1 MTSLS
6 DPVQFEMAYKQ
17 YFASL
22 VGFAY
27 QYVEDSEI
35 SEDIV
40 QEMFGKLWDKS
51 ETVDI
56 RTNLKSY
63 LFGAVRNAC
72 LNHLRHQKVVA
83 SHESERGEERVH
95 QLNFMEMDELQEKV
109 NEALAQLPEKRR
121 QIFELSRFQDK
132 KYHEIAAELDV
143 SIKTVETQMSRALKV
158 MREVLG
164 SYILYLI
171 AGTVLFLITGCRGKM
186 LRTCQYFTTR

>member
-1 MTSLS
+1 MPNLS

-17 YFASL
+17 YFSSL

-27 QYVEDSEI
+27 QYVEDSDT

-40 QEMFGKLWDKS
+40 QEMFSKLWNKVDGI
-51 ETVDI
+51 DI

-72 LNHLRHQKVVA
+72 LNFLRHQKVVE
-83 SHESERGEERVH
+83 SHELDHGDNEVH
-95 QLNFMEMDELQEKV
+95 QLAFLEMDELQGKV

-121 QIFELSRFQDK
+121 QIFELSRFEEK
-132 KYHEIAAELDV
+132 KYHEIAEELDI

-164 SYILYLI
+164 SYIMYAIVASLI
-171 AGTVLFLITGCRGKM
+171 FLITSCRGK
-186 LRTCQYFTTR
+186 F

>member
-1 MTSLS
+1 MSSLS

-27 QYVEDSEI
+27 QYVEDSDT

-51 ETVDI
+51 EKVDI

-72 LNHLRHQKVVA
+72 LNYLRHQKVVA
-83 SHESERGEERVH
+83 SHESEAGDQRVH
-95 QLNFMEMDELQEKV
+95 QMNFLEMDELQGKV
-109 NEALAQLPEKRR
+109 EEALAQLPEKRR
-121 QIFELSRFQDK
+121 QIFELSRFQEK
-132 KYHEIAAELDV
+132 KYHEIAEELNV

-164 SYILYLI
+164 SYITHLVI
-171 AGTVLFLITGCRGKM
+171 GTMIFLITACRGKI
-186 LRTCQYFTTR
+186 

>member
-1 MTSLS
+1 MSNLS
-6 DPVQFEMAYKQ
+6 DPIQFEMAYKQ
-17 YFASL
+17 YFSSL

-27 QYVEDSEI
+27 QYVEDSDT

-40 QEMFGKLWDKS
+40 QEMFGKLWNKV
-51 ETVDI
+51 EGIDI

-72 LNHLRHQKVVA
+72 LNYLRHQKVVE
-83 SHESERGEERVH
+83 SHESQSDEGYVH
-95 QLNFMEMDELQEKV
+95 QINFLEMDELQEKV

-121 QIFELSRFQDK
+121 QIFELSRFEEK
-132 KYHEIAAELDV
+132 KYHEIAEELDI

-164 SYILYLI
+164 SYITYVIVGLLI
-171 AGTVLFLITGCRGKM
+171 FLLTNCRGNS
-186 LRTCQYFTTR
+186 